1 MLFRVCRQGA
11 VTRWVVLLG
20 DDLYGEYADKEQA
33 LLDAVDA
40 AQDAR
45 DRGQEAE
52 VWDQAAQI
60 Y

>member
-11 VTRWVVLLG
+11 PTRWVVLLG
-20 DDLYGEYADKEQA
+20 ESLYGEYAERDQA
-33 LLDAVDA
+33 VLDAVDA

-45 DRGQEAE
+45 DTGQEVE
-52 VWDQAAQI
+52 VWDQAARI

>member
-11 VTRWVVLLG
+11 PRRWVVLLG
-20 DDLYGEYADKEQA
+20 DNLYGEYADKEQA

-40 AQDAR
+40 ARDAR

-52 VWDQAAQI
+52 VWDQAARI
-60 Y
+60 F